1 MKSDPLEHLSRLSGF
16 SGQDLTQTLRS
27 IETSIPGITRNDCL
41 PFLSQL
47 GADQNTF
54 RAAVEMKRLAAQI
67 DVTVHALGI
76 LLCLPSILEPAER
89 VQYVSLGAGNTGR
102 DFDLETNFRVAEFK
116 FIRWRGG
123 AESIRQNQVFKDF
136 FELAQSDTT
145 KRKYLY
151 LQGTYHALKFLQ
163 GGRSI
168 DSILSRNHK
177 VRTRFFTLHG
187 KRFRKVREYFAAYHK
202 DVNIVDIS
210 HWFSAP
216 PEPDPRTK

>member
-1 MKSDPLEHLSRLSGF
+1 MKSDPLEHLSRLSAF
-16 SGQDLTQTLRS
+16 SGRDLTQTLRC
-27 IETSIPGITRNDCL
+27 IETSIRGITRDDCS
-41 PFLSQL
+41 PFLRQL
-47 GADQNTF
+47 DADQNAF
-54 RAAVEMKRLAAQI
+54 EAAVEIKRLAAQI

-76 LLCLPSILEPAER
+76 LICLRHILESGER
-89 VQYVSLGAGNTGR
+89 IECVSLGAGNTGR

-136 FELAQSDTT
+136 FELAESDTT

-151 LQGTYHALKFLQ
+151 LQSTYHALKFLQ

-168 DSILSRNHK
+168 DSVLSRNHK
-177 VRTRFFTLHG
+177 VRTRFFSRHG
-187 KRFRKVREYFAAYHK
+187 KRFRKVGEYFTAYHNE
-202 DVNIVDIS
+202 VNIVDIS
-210 HWFSAP
+210 HWVAAL